1 MSFAAAFL
9 LAAAAAHSAPA
20 IEPPPPDHGAQ
31 FDSARISVTIL
42 RPALVNG
49 GELVSN
55 GSGANPHSQRQAG
68 AGYVT
73 YLFE

>member
-1 MSFAAAFL
+1 MSLAAAVL
-9 LAAAAAHSAPA
+9 LAAATAHAAPVDTPV
-20 IEPPPPDHGAQ
+20 EPDRGAQ
-31 FDSARISVTIL
+31 VDTARISVSIL
-42 RPALVNG
+42 RPAVLAG

-55 GSGANPHSQRQAG
+55 RKADSPRSQRQSG